1 MNQQHKRFK
10 LRTRKNYFC
19 VLICTEVRDLEI
31 EEMSLEEKYDKL
43 YDQYI
48 ITDGIAMA
56 FIKEMGLQ
64 MSIWTTR

>member
-1 MNQQHKRFK
+1 
-10 LRTRKNYFC
+10 
-19 VLICTEVRDLEI
+19 VRDLEI
-31 EEMSLEEKYDKL
+31 KEMSLEEKYDKL

-48 ITDGIAMA
+48 ITDVIAMA